1 MESENESI
9 SGRNLFLSL
18 MRREERE
25 PSRKVIELEG
35 TCEIIQSLS
44 FTVEEIESQWG
55 KWVDQRVKTDLAA
68 SSEPD
73 PSTPESQFWLRPTPL
88 VDFSNVCMSAHMCM
102 CDGKII

>member
-1 MESENESI
+1 M
-9 SGRNLFLSL
+9 RR

-35 TCEIIQSLS
+35 TCEIIQFLS

-73 PSTPESQFWLRPTPL
+73 LSTPESQFWLTPTP
-88 VDFSNVCMSAHMCM
+88 
-102 CDGKII
+102 

>member
-44 FTVEEIESQWG
+44 FTVEEIESQ
-55 KWVDQRVKTDLAA
+55 
-68 SSEPD
+68 
-73 PSTPESQFWLRPTPL
+73 
-88 VDFSNVCMSAHMCM
+88 
-102 CDGKII
+102 